1 MIYMLIGILSAMFF
15 GLVSFTTYGY
25 EALLND
31 PWIDYIVWWLIGT
44 GVVLAALDNTVTF
57 RCGICSRIHRRA
69 SESSA
74 PLV

>member
-25 EALLND
+25 EALLNY

-57 RCGICSRIHRRA
+57 RCGSRSHRVA
-69 SESSA
+69 SESST